1 MNKCLR
7 MDDGRQLALDD
18 HGHLENSNDWSPE
31 VAMQMAAADGIE
43 LCDAHWLLFEIFR
56 AYHRDFEIEPPM
68 RVLVRTLKEKG
79 RDEAA
84 NSLALY
90 RLFPEGPARQGSR
103 YAGLPLPVSC
113 I

>member
-1 MNKCLR
+1 MNKCLS
-7 MDDGRQLALDD
+7 MEDGSQLALDD
-18 HGHLENSNDWSPE
+18 HGHLENRNDWSPE

-43 LCDAHWLLFEIFR
+43 LSDAHWLLLEIYQ
-56 AYHRDFEIEPPM
+56 AYHRDYEIEPPM
-68 RVLVRTLKEKG
+68 RVLVRALKEKVH
-79 RDEAA
+79 DEAA
-84 NSLALY
+84 NSLTLY